1 MRFFKII
8 ILLII
13 FFLFLQINLHKD
25 FISFKNRFETA
36 FAPERRKIIKEL
48 ANVRYGKLDEI
59 QRNDIGV
66 QAISN
71 FGICMLAARVLI
83 GPLTLGNVLAYAAVS
98 FGYSTLTAA
107 VDNFVERGNITE
119 MKEKLTQAEKSLKD
133 HRKTCCIMQSLL
145 DKLENYTKY
154 TEHTGI
160 LDDKG
165 LSHAYANVFRGATFL
180 CGVDSSIK
188 IVQDVSYAL
197 DKPQLEPV
205 NVDIMVVNSN
215 KIQKVIDLLKIE
227 HYKLFLKMY
236 QI

>member
-36 FAPERRKIIKEL
+36 FAPERRKIIKKL
-48 ANVRYGKLDEI
+48 VNVRYGKLDKI

-66 QAISN
+66 KAIST
-71 FGICMLAARVLI
+71 FGMCMLAARVLI

-98 FGYSTLTAA
+98 FGYSMLTAA
-107 VDNFVERGNITE
+107 VDNFVEKGNITE
-119 MKEKLTQAEKSLKD
+119 MKEKLTQAEKRLKD

-160 LDDKG
+160 WDDKG

-180 CGVDSSIK
+180 FGVDSSIK

-205 NVDIMVVNSN
+205 NVDAN
-215 KIQKVIDLLKIE
+215 KIQHVIDLLEIE
-227 HYKLFLKMY
+227 NYKLFLKMY